1 MKDTRTFT
9 SEDLVTV
16 YFASYDACGN
26 VWMLKS
32 LSEETLRDYEYLRSE
47 GELGDIHYAEIL
59 KGSDFYNK
67 VIEDDEYLKEQI
79 LEMREEKDND

>member
-16 YFASYDACGN
+16 YFASYDACGDF
-26 VWMLKS
+26 WMLKS

-47 GELGDIHYAEIL
+47 GELGDIHSAEIL
-59 KGSDFYNK
+59 KSSDFYNK
-67 VIEDDEYLKEQI
+67 VIEDDEYFKEQI